1 MTKRKSRNRDEV
13 QGWYDD
19 GFALA
24 EAVRRVRGA
33 PDTARGEHLA
43 QHNGQGGWGGR
54 KLTKEEA
61 EASARS
67 SEASRVRTA
76 RARAADHQTLAEMK
90 KQRIANKEPVNE
102 RARCGGLGLVL
113 GVGSTLGAPKYV
125 MNGKPAMSG
134 PYYKLENPRE
144 GNLTTSWGTSQQ
156 ADRLADWQK
165 QDRARCHPEQVTQG
179 LAIDESTQL
188 QFYGKLERAAGRH
201 VLEIEVPQNT
211 FYRPLPYG
219 WEAGMATVCSE
230 PLVTGWCYCLERVAL
245 FYPAECKLPWCCRA
259 TAVPN
264 QGWLAAMAGE
274 ERFYYSSN

>member
-1 MTKRKSRNRDEV
+1 MPKRKMSWNEEV
-13 QGWYDD
+13 QAWYDY
-19 GFALA
+19 GQKQAAA
-24 EAVRRVRGA
+24 ERQ
-33 PDTARGEHLA
+33 ARGPPDAALEEHL
-43 QHNGQGGWGGR
+43 GWGGR

-67 SEASRVRTA
+67 SEASRDRAA

-102 RARCGGLGLVL
+102 RARDGGLGLVL
-113 GVGSTLGAPKYV
+113 GVGSTLDAPSYV

-134 PYYKLENPRE
+134 PYRKLENLRE
-144 GNLTTSWGTSQQ
+144 GNLTTSWGTSLQ
-156 ADRLADWQK
+156 ADELADWQN
-165 QDRARCHPEQVTQG
+165 QDRARYCSEQDTQG
-179 LAIDESTQL
+179 SAIDESTQL

-201 VLEIEVPQNT
+201 VLEFEVPQNA

-219 WEAGMATVCSE
+219 WEAGMTTVCSE
-230 PLVTGWCYCLERVAL
+230 PLVTGWCYCSARVAL

-274 ERFYYSSN
+274 ERLYYSSN